1 LTVSCPASL
10 TADDK
15 ERSLF
20 EEVAHDIALALHGI
34 ELEEESA
41 RSEQALKEYSE
52 RLEEMVE
59 ERTTELK
66 EAQEQLAR
74 ALRQRGLLVPV
85 VVMTGHPL
93 GKTSELRDAG
103 IVDWLRKPSTI
114 TQLAQLV
121 ARVLAGEPRPA

>member
-1 LTVSCPASL
+1 MTVSCPASL

-59 ERTTELK
+59 ERTRELK

-74 ALRQRGLLVPV
+74 ALRQRGLLAPV